1 MASSKRPAAKAALP
15 LAFASSDMKAG
26 GAKRESFSDVRIG
39 SLGLPEGRNVYSPW
53 KSDLHASGMFQ
64 SRRP

>member
-26 GAKRESFSDVRIG
+26 GAKRESSSDVPYRIART
-39 SLGLPEGRNVYSPW
+39 PGR
-53 KSDLHASGMFQ
+53 KKCL
-64 SRRP
+64 